1 MEKRGRKRTI
11 PEKLTLSGGAS
22 GAGSRSNSSSR
33 HQSLVDGLQ
42 SETSRDSFTNAVSS
56 SATAAAAATAA
67 AGLDADERSRIGRTY
82 MVRRLNSQWLP
93 GEILETRRAESRGNR
108 LEYFVHF
115 ENRK

>member
-11 PEKLTLSGGAS
+11 PEKLTLGGGAS

-33 HQSLVDGLQ
+33 HQSLVEGLQ

-56 SATAAAAATAA
+56 SATAGAAAA
-67 AGLDADERSRIGRTY
+67 GVDVDERLRIGRTY

-108 LEYFVHF
+108 LEYFIHF